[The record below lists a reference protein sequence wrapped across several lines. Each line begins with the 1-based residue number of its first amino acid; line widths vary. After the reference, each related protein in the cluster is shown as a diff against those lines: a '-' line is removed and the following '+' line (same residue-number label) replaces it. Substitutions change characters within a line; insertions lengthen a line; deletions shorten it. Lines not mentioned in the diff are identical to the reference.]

1 MEPLVEIAIPVFNE
15 EQLLEA
21 SVRRLHG
28 FLAASF
34 PYAFRIVVADN
45 ASEDSTPYIG
55 ERLVAEIPEVSC
67 LRLKRKGRGRAL
79 RRVWS
84 RSDADVLC

>member
-15 EQLLEA
+15 EQVLEA

-28 FLAASF
+28 FLAASV

-45 ASEDSTPYIG
+45 ARRGLDARY
-55 ERLVAEIPEVSC
+55 RRAA
-67 LRLKRKGRGRAL
+67 GR
-79 RRVWS
+79 
-84 RSDADVLC
+84 